1 MKPMTSKRIF
11 YSWLLSVAFAF
22 TFCSI
27 LLKVFSFQVVGLIF
41 QGCVLIITLARLRPK
56 FVSVLVLEK
65 PDQDFKKSK
74 FSQVI
79 FITSKL
85 PFLAHGLSTSSSIS
99 FYTLVTASECG
110 QGAVAEWSKALQ
122 SEKKQRDAGTM
133 KVLLF
138 SS

>member
-56 FVSVLVLEK
+56 FVSVLVRLN
-65 PDQDFKKSK
+65 QDFKKSK

-79 FITSKL
+79 FILSQL
-85 PFLAHGLSTSSSIS
+85 PFLAHDLSMSSSIS

-110 QGAVAEWSKALQ
+110 QGAVAEWSKALH
-122 SEKKQRDAGTM
+122 SEEKNKEMPGQ
-133 KVLLF
+133 
-138 SS
+138 